1 MSLTL
6 LTFPKSGARADVR
19 VDVRARIV
27 QVQREHPIERSVVPI
42 AATDREPI
50 NAQPLLPFN
59 CKRLHPS
66 AYHTANFIIQ
76 PRPIFIFL
84 KIQVPE
90 IFCHPDL
97 RPQQVNFCI

>member
-1 MSLTL
+1 MSLPF

-19 VDVRARIV
+19 VDVRTRIV

-59 CKRLHPS
+59 CNCLDP
-66 AYHTANFIIQ
+66 ATNHTTDFII
-76 PRPIFIFL
+76 
-84 KIQVPE
+84 
-90 IFCHPDL
+90 
-97 RPQQVNFCI
+97 